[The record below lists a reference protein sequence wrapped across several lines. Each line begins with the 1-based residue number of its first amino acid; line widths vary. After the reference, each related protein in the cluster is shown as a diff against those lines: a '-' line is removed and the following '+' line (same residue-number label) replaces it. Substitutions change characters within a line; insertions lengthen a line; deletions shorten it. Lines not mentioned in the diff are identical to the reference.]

1 MPDDYKLSAQM
12 HEKILNQIRTIV
24 FSNKTPVDTPQIYI
38 LGGQPAAGKSV
49 LTKRIYEMSGNPN
62 IVVINGDDFRT
73 LHPQAPEIF
82 QKHGKD
88 FAAYTDPDVR
98 DWTRQVFDEAI
109 VQKYN
114 IIFEGTMR
122 TPLICDT
129 IKNLQQQ
136 GYQIHI
142 LAMAV
147 PAIKS
152 RISIY
157 ARYQEQLDHYPIAR
171 FTTQKSHDD
180 AYEGMLYTL
189 DIIEKQH
196 LYDTISV
203 YNREGDLVFKTGDCN
218 IMQKINEERAKPLT
232 PKEALSYGRL
242 CDELLEKMHK
252 RLENIEFIKDLENLK
267 QEINKQ
273 QHQLLEN
280 SLSAIAQKFIN
291 LTKDQNFHSSPKPV
305 NYKTCN
311 KHRP

>member
-1 MPDDYKLSAQM
+1 MPDDYKLSDSM
-12 HEKILNQIRTIV
+12 HEKILNQIRMIV
-24 FSNKTPVDTPQIYI
+24 FSNKTPVENPHIYI

-49 LTKRIYEMSGNPN
+49 LTKRVYETSKNHN
-62 IVVINGDDFRT
+62 IVIINGDDFRT

-109 VQKYN
+109 AKKYN

-171 FTTQKSHDD
+171 FTSQKSHDD

-189 DIIEKQH
+189 DLIEKQH
-196 LYDTISV
+196 LYDTIFV
-203 YNREGDLVFKTGDCN
+203 YNREGDVVFQTGDCN
-218 IMQKINEERAKPLT
+218 IVQKIKEERAKPLPST
-232 PKEALSYGRL
+232 EALRYISL
-242 CDELLEKMHK
+242 CNELLKKMHARGEK
-252 RLENIEFIKDLENLK
+252 AEFIKDLETLK
-267 QEINKQ
+267 QEVQKQ
-273 QHQLLEN
+273 QPGDALHGL
-280 SLSAIAQKFIN
+280 
-291 LTKDQNFHSSPKPV
+291 
-305 NYKTCN
+305 
-311 KHRP
+311 